1 MVDNGKYCYLIGM
14 LAVAGVLSFLLRA
27 APFLLFGRGKE
38 PPAVVRYLGRVLAP
52 AVIAMLVVYC
62 FVGYV
67 KGGCISSPLH
77 GGAELAAATLT
88 VGLHLW
94 RRNPLLSIA
103 AGTALYMMLVA

>member
-1 MVDNGKYCYLIGM
+1 MSDNGLYLIGM

-38 PPAVVRYLGRVLAP
+38 PPAVVRYLGRMLAP

-67 KGGCISSPLH
+67 KGGCLSSPLH
-77 GGAELAAATLT
+77 GVAELSAAALT

-103 AGTALYMMLVA
+103 AGTALYMALVA